1 LGLEGGNKMMTR
13 KIVCVFGVLAITFFV
28 YSNGWAQ
35 SKLDSKAPIITN
47 SFAIEK
53 GYYGYIWKIYIEA
66 EDPDGD
72 MLKIA
77 STVDQPGWGH
87 YFTDTVLIKSKNRS
101 HFKGYVQWN
110 TFSSNTSYIR
120 EFTIITL
127 KVSIIDKAG
136 NESNVVVFPFQFV
149 SRSVPKY
156 ELPSP
161 FNKDDMR
168 LGYIHI
174 DLFEPSLSG
183 NAGSLDPI

>member
-1 LGLEGGNKMMTR
+1 MKTKYLVYIFGLLL
-13 KIVCVFGVLAITFFV
+13 VLTFFFAHA
-28 YSNGWAQ
+28 GWAEP
-35 SKLDSKAPIITN
+35 KPGANAPMITH

-53 GYYGYIWKIYIEA
+53 GYYGYVWKIYIEA

-72 MLKIA
+72 MYKIA

-87 YFTDTVLIKSKNRS
+87 YFTDTILIKSQNRN
-101 HFKGYVQWN
+101 HLEGYVQWN
-110 TFSSNTSYIR
+110 TFSSQAGSIR

-127 KVSIIDKAG
+127 KVSIFDKAG

-161 FNKDDMR
+161 FSKDDVR
-168 LGYIHI
+168 LGYISI
-174 DLFEPSLSG
+174 DLY
-183 NAGSLDPI
+183 DPYASHLGVDQPF